1 MELASLQKQRA
12 LKTSQKRIFSCIFLF
27 AAPKVNCI
35 TLDSCKVE
43 WTPIRPMGTDQIV
56 YCLQLQ
62 NSHSAEPEYRTV
74 SYMCHLLEFY
84 LFLILIKKIMSKV
97 FIE

>member
-1 MELASLQKQRA
+1 MELAPLYKNSGR
-12 LKTSQKRIFSCIFLF
+12 LKLPQDFLKILSCIFLF
-27 AAPKVNCI
+27 VAPKVNCI

-84 LFLILIKKIMSKV
+84 LFLILIKKIMS
-97 FIE
+97 